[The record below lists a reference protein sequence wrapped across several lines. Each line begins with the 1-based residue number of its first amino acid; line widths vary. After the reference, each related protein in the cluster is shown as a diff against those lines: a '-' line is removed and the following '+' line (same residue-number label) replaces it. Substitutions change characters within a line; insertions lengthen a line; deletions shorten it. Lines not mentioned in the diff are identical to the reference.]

1 MYNQVYT
8 YNYYDVFNKL
18 NQLDVWSDILGTHVS
33 IGQMVT
39 SPFRPD
45 QHPHCIVTEY
55 NNTVFITD
63 FAYPVYNRYTCVH
76 AVALFKNI
84 GLNAA
89 ASLICNKFLH
99 GLDVNLSSIY
109 DIRVSN
115 VIKKASKSKEI
126 YFESFLHDG
135 KPTFTEF
142 DKEYWSLRGV
152 RKAQLNRHNVYSV
165 HHYYIGDSYI
175 TPNHPMYAY
184 YFPKTGRKKFYS
196 PFEKK
201 ENKWFGDTTV
211 EDIWMSINGGD
222 YYFINKSAKD
232 LMVSENVLPMP
243 DFDIYSPQNEGCH
256 FDIGFTKKYKKG
268 GYLLYDNDAAGR
280 RAATIQKKRIGD
292 KCNIIF
298 IPEEFES
305 KDTDELYVNYGETI
319 CKQTILNLL

>member
-55 NNTVFITD
+55 NGTVFITD
-63 FAYPVYNRYTCVH
+63 FAYPQYNKYTCVH

-89 ASLICNKFLH
+89 ASLICNKMLH

-184 YFPKTGRKKFYS
+184 YFPETGRKKFYS

-211 EDIWMSINGGD
+211 DDMWKSLNGSD
-222 YYFINKSAKD
+222 TYIITKSAKD
-232 LMVSENVLPMP
+232 LMVLENIVL
-243 DFDIYSPQNEGCH
+243 DVDIYAPQNEGCY
-256 FDIGFTKKYKKG
+256 FDTTFTQDYPNG
-268 GYLLYDNDAAGR
+268 GYILYDNDTQGR
-280 RAATIQKKRIGD
+280 RAATIQQKRIGD
-292 KCNIIF
+292 NCKIVF
-298 IPEEFES
+298 IPEELA
-305 KDTDELYVNYGETI
+305 KDTDELYVKHGRTI
-319 CKQTILNLL
+319 CEQTILNLL

>member
-1 MYNQVYT
+1 MYNQVYS

-55 NNTVFITD
+55 NGTVFITD
-63 FAYPVYNRYTCVH
+63 FAYPQYNKYTCVH

-99 GLDVNLSSIY
+99 GLNVNLSSIY

-115 VIKKASKSKEI
+115 IIKKQSKSKEI
-126 YFESFLHDG
+126 YFESFLYDG

-142 DKEYWSLRGV
+142 DKNYWSLRGV

-184 YFPKTGRKKFYS
+184 YFPDVGRVKLYS

-201 ENKWFGDTTV
+201 ENKWIGTTTV
-211 EDIWMSINGGD
+211 DDVWESLNGSD
-222 YYFINKSAKD
+222 TCIITKSLKD
-232 LMVSENVLPMP
+232 LMVLENIVP
-243 DFDIYSPQNEGCH
+243 DIDIIAPQNEGCY
-256 FDIGFTKKYKKG
+256 FDIEFTKNYDTI
-268 GYLLYDNDAAGR
+268 YILMDNDGAGR
-280 RAATIQKKRIGD
+280 RASTIQKKRIGD
-292 KCNIIF
+292 NCKVIF
-298 IPEEFES
+298 IPEELA
-305 KDTDELYVNYGETI
+305 KDTDELYVNHGRTI